1 MVAHSLP
8 RRNPRR
14 AFFGQWFVV
23 SGLSSAL
30 RPPPSAFCRLS
41 SIGDRPLCLGDHTR
55 PRVSR
60 TEPSPSARACGVA
73 TTPEATMRTS
83 HPPTPRRD
91 ALRKSPSPPS
101 STSRIPTIASPRH
114 CPTLHVNLTHDPDAP
129 PWGPHAPPRVADGAL
144 AVRTARVESP
154 PLQKQRCTPTRP
166 EAPAPQKTHSLQLT
180 KLAPTVP
187 LRKPSPV
194 RPATAP

>member
-1 MVAHSLP
+1 M
-8 RRNPRR
+8 
-14 AFFGQWFVV
+14 V
-23 SGLSSAL
+23 SGSWSVVCPLPSAL
-30 RPPPSAFCRLS
+30 RPPPSVV
-41 SIGDRPLCLGDHTR
+41 CL
-55 PRVSR
+55 
-60 TEPSPSARACGVA
+60 PSAIGHSALGTTRALAYHGRSPRRPHRACGVA